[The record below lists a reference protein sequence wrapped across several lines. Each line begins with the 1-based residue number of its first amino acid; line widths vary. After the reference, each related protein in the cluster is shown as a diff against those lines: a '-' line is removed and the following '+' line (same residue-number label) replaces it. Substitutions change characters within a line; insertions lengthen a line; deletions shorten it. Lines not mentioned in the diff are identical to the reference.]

1 MNEDLQ
7 LLDGGLT
14 FEVDRSHV
22 GWLTFD
28 QPGPLNVLSSNVLR
42 SLDALLAQLESRI
55 ANGHIHALVI
65 RSGKPGSFIAG
76 ADVREFAALE
86 SAAEA
91 QAASAEGQRIFRRLE
106 RLGVDTIAVID
117 GTCLGGATELV
128 LHCRHRVATDRPS
141 TLIGLPEV
149 RLGIIPG
156 FGGTVRLPAVVG
168 LQEALGMILSGKP
181 VSARRAR
188 RIGLIDRVLALHRF
202 DTELDEFIE
211 LVLSKRLP
219 ERSVQKSFSRR
230 LLEGTGIGRRILF
243 STARKRTMDET
254 RGMYPAPLRA
264 IDVLEAAYGAQAD
277 EAYRL
282 EAEAVGDLLISP
294 EAQSLLRVFLLSQQ
308 AKRALPDD
316 VMEQAAVVR
325 KAAVIGA
332 GVMGGAIAQ
341 MIASHDVPVVL
352 KDIDQGA
359 LDAGLKHAAGLF
371 RKAASARVFSEE
383 EAGLKL
389 ALITG
394 TLGFEELGDVDLV
407 IEAVVERL
415 PVKQQVMRE
424 IEAIVPHDA
433 VLATNTS
440 SLSVAGIGKA
450 LSQPGRFI
458 GLHFFNPVHKMP
470 LVEVI
475 RPEGADPAALAT
487 GLRFVLSM
495 GKTPVVVGD
504 QPGFLVNRLLGPYL
518 NEAGRILCE
527 GTGVLRIDRALT
539 DFGMPMG
546 PLRLL
551 DEIGFDVADHA
562 GRELGTAFGDRLV
575 PDPML
580 VTLMEDGRLGK
591 KNGRGFYLYQHG
603 KSTGVD
609 ASVEEAARKD
619 SAASGNLSDEEIRG
633 RCLYLMV
640 NEAAWAL
647 DDGVVDSADF
657 LDLAMIMGTGFP
669 PFRGGL
675 LRWADTEGVA
685 RIRDSLVQFESSL
698 GIRFTPAP
706 LLNQLADQDRKFTN
720 PS

>member
-7 LLDGGLT
+7 VLDDGLT

-28 QPGPLNVLSSNVLR
+28 QPGPLNVLSAAVLR

-76 ADVREFAALE
+76 ADVREFAGLE
-86 SAAEA
+86 SPAEA
-91 QAASAEGQRIFRRLE
+91 TAASAEGQRIFRRLE
-106 RLGVDTIAVID
+106 RLGVETIAVID

-128 LHCRHRVATDRPS
+128 LHCTRRVATDRPA
-141 TLIGLPEV
+141 TRIGLPEV
-149 RLGIIPG
+149 QLGIIPG
-156 FGGTVRLPAVVG
+156 FGGTVRLPAVIG
-168 LQEALGMILSGKP
+168 LQAALGMILSGKP
-181 VSARRAR
+181 VSASKAR
-188 RIGLIDRVLALHRF
+188 RIGLIDRVLPLHRF
-202 DTELDEFIE
+202 DRELDDFIE
-211 LVLSKRLP
+211 LVLSKRVP
-219 ERSVQKSFSRR
+219 ERALHRSLSDR

-243 STARKRTMDET
+243 STARKQTASKT

-264 IDVLEAAYGAQAD
+264 IDVLEQAHGAQAD

-282 EAEAVGDLLISP
+282 EAEALGELLVSP
-294 EAQSLLRVFLLSQQ
+294 ESKSLVRVFLLSQQ
-308 AKRALPDD
+308 AKRMLPDD
-316 VMEQAAVVR
+316 VMEQATRVTS
-325 KAAVIGA
+325 AAVIGA
-332 GVMGGAIAQ
+332 GIMGGAIAQ

-359 LDAGLKHAAGLF
+359 LDAGLRHAAGLLK
-371 RKAASARVFSEE
+371 KAASARVFSEE

-394 TLGFEELGDVDLV
+394 TLGFDELEEVDLV
-407 IEAVVERL
+407 IEAVVERM

-424 IEAIVPHDA
+424 VEAAVPELA

-440 SLSVAGIGKA
+440 SLSVAGIGEA
-450 LSQPGRFI
+450 LRRPERFI

-487 GLRFVLSM
+487 GLQFVLDM
-495 GKTPVVVGD
+495 NKTPVVVGD
-504 QPGFLVNRLLGPYL
+504 SPGFLVNRLLSPYL
-518 NEAGRILCE
+518 NEAGRILSDGASVE
-527 GTGVLRIDRALT
+527 RVDSVLR

-551 DEIGFDVADHA
+551 DEVGFDVADHA
-562 GRELGTAFGDRLV
+562 GRELGNAFGERLI
-575 PDPML
+575 PAPML
-580 VTLMEDGRLGK
+580 ARLMEDGRLGK
-591 KNGRGFYLYQHG
+591 KNGRGFYLYRHG

-609 ASVEEAARKD
+609 PTVAEAARAD
-619 SAASGNLSDEEIRG
+619 APGGGCPSDADIRD
-633 RCLYLMV
+633 RCLYLMI

-647 DDGVVDSADF
+647 DDGVIDSADF

-675 LRWADTEGVA
+675 LRWADTEGIA
-685 RIRDSLVQFESSL
+685 LIRDALLRYESSF
-698 GIRFTPAP
+698 GNRFAPAP
-706 LLNQLADQDRKFTN
+706 LLSRLADEERTFTN
-720 PS
+720 SP

>member
-1 MNEDLQ
+1 
-7 LLDGGLT
+7 
-14 FEVDRSHV
+14 
-22 GWLTFD
+22 
-28 QPGPLNVLSSNVLR
+28 
-42 SLDALLAQLESRI
+42 
-55 ANGHIHALVI
+55 
-65 RSGKPGSFIAG
+65 
-76 ADVREFAALE
+76 
-86 SAAEA
+86 
-91 QAASAEGQRIFRRLE
+91 
-106 RLGVDTIAVID
+106 
-117 GTCLGGATELV
+117 
-128 LHCRHRVATDRPS
+128 
-141 TLIGLPEV
+141 
-149 RLGIIPG
+149 
-156 FGGTVRLPAVVG
+156 
-168 LQEALGMILSGKP
+168 
-181 VSARRAR
+181 
-188 RIGLIDRVLALHRF
+188 
-202 DTELDEFIE
+202 
-211 LVLSKRLP
+211 
-219 ERSVQKSFSRR
+219 
-230 LLEGTGIGRRILF
+230 
-243 STARKRTMDET
+243 
-254 RGMYPAPLRA
+254 
-264 IDVLEAAYGAQAD
+264 
-277 EAYRL
+277 
-282 EAEAVGDLLISP
+282 
-294 EAQSLLRVFLLSQQ
+294 
-308 AKRALPDD
+308 
-316 VMEQAAVVR
+316 
-325 KAAVIGA
+325 
-332 GVMGGAIAQ
+332 MGGAIAQ
-341 MIASHDVPVVL
+341 MIASHDMPVVL

-389 ALITG
+389 ALIMG

-424 IEAIVPHDA
+424 IEAVVSDDA

-450 LSQPGRFI
+450 LSQPERFI

-487 GLRFVLSM
+487 GLQFVLGM

-504 QPGFLVNRLLGPYL
+504 QPGFLVNRLLSPYL
-518 NEAGRILCE
+518 NEAGRILSE

-539 DFGMPMG
+539 EFGMPMG

-562 GRELGTAFGDRLV
+562 GRELGNAFGDRLV

-580 VTLMEDGRLGK
+580 ATLMEDGRLGK

-609 ASVEEAARKD
+609 PSVEEAARTD
-619 SAASGNLSDEEIRG
+619 SAASGILSDEQIRG

-685 RIRDSLVQFESSL
+685 RIRDSLGEFESSL